1 MQETYTPN
9 DATEEIAVQE
19 EEEIPQDQDSPPNE
33 YLMHISAHAVSGQVT
48 AGTFSV
54 KVTVGGQTGI
64 ALIDTGSSSTFI
76 DLYLAVTTTC
86 HIQKKKSAK
95 IAVAG
100 GGQLTSGAIIADT
113 AFCFLVFQR
122 SGGAEE
128 FLVEKGRALANPS
141 IPTLEKKKPILR
153 HLLPSVHIII

>member
-86 HIQKKKSAK
+86 HIQK
-95 IAVAG
+95 
-100 GGQLTSGAIIADT
+100 
-113 AFCFLVFQR
+113 
-122 SGGAEE
+122 
-128 FLVEKGRALANPS
+128 
-141 IPTLEKKKPILR
+141 ILR
-153 HLLPSVHIII
+153 

>member
-113 AFCFLVFQR
+113 AFFF
-122 SGGAEE
+122 
-128 FLVEKGRALANPS
+128 
-141 IPTLEKKKPILR
+141 
-153 HLLPSVHIII
+153 